1 MLFNFLINDIIL
13 IIEKCSLYNYVD
25 GNTIAY
31 IHKKSINPISVKESL
46 SLIQW
51 FENHDM
57 LQAICVDKRTFDAI
71 KSFQL
76 VDTKVRMRTCLAYF
90 SVRFCTVFTLYL
102 SS

>member
-1 MLFNFLINDIIL
+1 MQMVIPLLTFIKNR
-13 IIEKCSLYNYVD
+13 
-25 GNTIAY
+25 
-31 IHKKSINPISVKESL
+31 SINPFSVKESI

-57 LQAICVDKRTFDAI
+57 LQAICVGKRTFDAI

-76 VDTKVRMRTCLAYF
+76 VDTNARMRTCLAY
-90 SVRFCTVFTLYL
+90 SSSRFCTVLTLYL